1 MTKEDKDGIK
11 EILHDYIKGIVA
23 QQDAKFDI
31 IDFKLDAIKEQTT
44 KTNGRVTKL
53 EEKEVL
59 HIKECPMRPK
69 VEALEKESNVRFGI
83 KHFVITGIAIIATV
97 IGAVYSTI
105 KIVESHQKPNTENIQ
120 PK

>member
-1 MTKEDKDGIK
+1 MTKEDKDEIK
-11 EILHDYIKGIVA
+11 EILHDYVKGIVA

-53 EEKEVL
+53 EDKESL
-59 HIKECPMRPK
+59 HIKDCPIRPK

-83 KHFVITGIAIIATV
+83 KHFIITGIAIIATV

-105 KIVESHQKPNTENIQ
+105 KIVEAQQKPNTENIQ